1 MPRHV
6 LGPSCPHLASSVLA
20 KWRYNSRVW
29 VGWPSALTSSQDSF
43 LVLCL
48 IYNILSSQPLF
59 LRSFYFLIIPIRDYQ
74 PFSSCLKVHVGGTQI
89 GENCLPQN
97 FQNLW
102 VFQLPEQE
110 KEIDKHYL
118 FKGLY
123 LCIFSPWDRM
133 TRLHFLS
140 GEIYNPEKAN
150 EVLG

>member
-6 LGPSCPHLASSVLA
+6 LLAHTWLLLSWQSEDTILGSEWA
-20 KWRYNSRVW
+20 DRQPWLHRRT
-29 VGWPSALTSSQDSF
+29 PF

-74 PFSSCLKVHVGGTQI
+74 PFFSCLKVHVGGTQI

-123 LCIFSPWDRM
+123 LCIFFPWDRM